1 MDDGT
6 PERAEPVSH
15 RTLPSAAY
23 RVRHLLA
30 LLSTLCL
37 LVVG

>member
-1 MDDGT
+1 MSRNT
-6 PERAEPVSH
+6 LSH
-15 RTLPSAAY
+15 IAY
-23 RVRHLLA
+23 RSRHLLA